1 MHIIIELN
9 FNKEFKR
16 LLLVKMKNY
25 QAAKQRE
32 KEHKKK

>member
-16 LLLVKMKNY
+16 LLLVKNEKLPSC
-25 QAAKQRE
+25 KQRE
-32 KEHKKK
+32 KEHKKM